1 MGGGSGDDGVA
12 GRFRFDVVVDDG
24 ISLVQL
30 EVGGGTV
37 DVVVLPVALPVACFR
52 VPAAIFA
59 GHVNLRPAL

>member
-30 EVGGGTV
+30 DVGGGIV
-37 DVVVLPVALPVACFR
+37 DVVVLPVACFR
-52 VPAAIFA
+52 VPPAIFA
-59 GHVNLRPAL
+59 GHVDLRPAL